1 MSTQPRFAPTRRTVL
16 RTAAWT
22 APAVSIAVAAPAYAT
37 GSPLDPPVMG
47 GLSVTRKGTVLTVTT
62 SLAGGGATIGPVD
75 AQITFAF
82 TGGDSKISKNA
93 TVNSPW
99 SFVPPRADFVANF
112 RATTVVATPATS
124 FAAHVDLN
132 NSSFTSVKV
141 TVVFT
146 WPGGQTSLDTIHVK

>member
-47 GLSVTRKGTVLTVTT
+47 GLVVTRSGTILNVTT
-62 SLAGGGATIGPVD
+62 SLAGGGTSIGPVD
-75 AQITFAF
+75 AQITFMF
-82 TGGDSKISKNA
+82 TGGNSKINQNA

-99 SFVPPRADFVANF
+99 VFVPPRADYVAKF
-112 RATTVVATPATS
+112 RTTTVAATPATS

-146 WPGGQTSLDTIHVK
+146 WPGGQTSLETTHVK